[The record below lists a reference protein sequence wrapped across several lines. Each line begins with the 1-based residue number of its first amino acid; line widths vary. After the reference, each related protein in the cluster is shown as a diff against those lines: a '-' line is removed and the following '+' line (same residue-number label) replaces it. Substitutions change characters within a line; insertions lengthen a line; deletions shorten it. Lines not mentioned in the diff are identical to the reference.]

1 MEGNKMR
8 EITVKLYNFSELSED
23 AQRRAWLDYTEN
35 LNQFTWESE
44 YRATLEAF
52 QKAFDVLLVDYE
64 VNENAFTF
72 DFALSFEPVYYM
84 EPLRFARFIWNQ
96 YAHQIQ
102 RGKYY
107 GKITRDGRHVF
118 RHSKATVEYSC
129 PFTGFIAD
137 MAITGPVW
145 DCIHYKKEYTC
156 YDQLIEDCLTAFFE
170 EWRNDMEYETSIEC
184 FEELCTANEW
194 EFYETG
200 EIV

>member
-1 MEGNKMR
+1 MR
-8 EITVKLYNFSELSED
+8 EITVKLYEFSELSEE
-23 AQRRAWLDYTEN
+23 ARRRAWMDHVDN
-35 LNQFTWESE
+35 LHEFGWDSE
-44 YRATLEAF
+44 YRATLDAF
-52 QKAFDVLLVDYE
+52 CKAFDVLTVEYD
-64 VNENAFTF
+64 VNENAF
-72 DFALSFEPVYYM
+72 DFEFSLAYEPIYYM

-107 GKITRDGRHVF
+107 GKIARDGRHVF
-118 RHSKATVEYSC
+118 RHSKTTVEYSC
-129 PFTGFIAD
+129 PFTGFMAD

-170 EWRNDMEYETSIEC
+170 EWRDGMEYETSMEC
-184 FEELCTANEW
+184 FEEYCDANEL

-200 EIV
+200 ARV